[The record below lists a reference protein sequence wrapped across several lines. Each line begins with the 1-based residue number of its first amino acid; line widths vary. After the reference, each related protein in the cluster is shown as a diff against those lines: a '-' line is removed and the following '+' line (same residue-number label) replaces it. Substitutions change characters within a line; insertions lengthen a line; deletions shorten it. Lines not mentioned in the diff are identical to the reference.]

1 MSGGC
6 VQVVCFCQGQ
16 RGRDCGDHVIDSVL
30 EKGGVLSCECEGQE
44 LGSVWIDPRIS
55 EESDVELV

>member
-1 MSGGC
+1 M
-6 VQVVCFCQGQ
+6 
-16 RGRDCGDHVIDSVL
+16 IDSVL